1 MTGALREPAAS
12 DTLTAK
18 QFDWISNFVHARCG
32 IQLSGDKQAMAEA
45 RLRKRVKARD
55 LPSLSA
61 YYEYLVTPDGQ
72 VEELDHLLD
81 VITTNKTD
89 FFRERRHF
97 EFLTAT
103 ALPALTASAG
113 ARPLQFWSAGCS
125 SGEEPYTLAM
135 VLSEYAAKRPGLQF
149 RVLGTD
155 LSNDALDRARTA
167 VYTEAVV
174 EPVPPAL
181 RSKYLM
187 RSKNGDRRYRIVP
200 ELRMRVELRRL
211 NLMDRDFAIA
221 EPMDAIFC
229 RNVLIYFA
237 RSTQRDLV
245 SRLANRLRPGGFL
258 FVGHTDSLHGMDLPL
273 TSVSPSVHVK
283 DGRPPRLRVIRR

>member
-1 MTGALREPAAS
+1 VSYAQREPAGGDS
-12 DTLTAK
+12 LTAA
-18 QFDWISNFVHARCG
+18 QFSWLSSFVHARCG
-32 IQLSGDKQAMAEA
+32 IQLSVDKQSMAEA
-45 RLRKRVKARD
+45 RLRKRVKARA
-55 LPSLSA
+55 LPSLAA
-61 YYEYLVTPDGQ
+61 YYDYLVTPDGQ
-72 VEELDHLLD
+72 REELDPLLD

-97 EFLTAT
+97 DFLTAT
-103 ALPALTASAG
+103 VLPALAASAG
-113 ARPLQFWSAGCS
+113 PRPLRFWSAGCS

-135 VLSEYAAKRPGLQF
+135 VVSEYAATHPAVQF

-155 LSNDALDRARTA
+155 LSNDALHRARA
-167 VYTEAVV
+167 AIYTEAVI

-187 RSKNGDRRYRIVP
+187 RSKNGDGRYRVVP
-200 ELRMRVELRRL
+200 ELRMLVELHRL
-211 NLMDRDFAIA
+211 NLMDRDFGIP

-229 RNVLIYFA
+229 RNVLIYFS

-245 SRLANRLRPGGFL
+245 SRLADRLRPGGYL

-283 DGRPPRLRVIRR
+283 DGRPPRLRVIQR

>member
-1 MTGALREPAAS
+1 MSYAQREPVAN
-12 DTLTAK
+12 DTLTVE
-18 QFDWISNFVHARCG
+18 QFSWISSFIHTRCG
-32 IQLSGDKQAMAEA
+32 IALSADKQSMAEA
-45 RLRKRVKARD
+45 RLRKRVKARG
-55 LPSLSA
+55 LPSLAA

-72 VEELDHLLD
+72 VEELDPLLD

-97 EFLTAT
+97 DFLTAT
-103 ALPALTASAG
+103 VLPVLTASAG

-135 VLSEYAAKRPGLQF
+135 VLSEYAATHPGVQF

-155 LSNDALDRARTA
+155 LSTDVLHRARTA
-167 VYTEAVV
+167 VYTDAVV

-181 RSKYLM
+181 RAKYLM
-187 RSKNGDRRYRIVP
+187 RSKNGDGRYRVVP
-200 ELRMRVELRRL
+200 ELRMLVELHRL
-211 NLMDRDFAIA
+211 NLMDRDFGIA

-245 SRLANRLRPGGFL
+245 TRLADRLRPGGYL

-273 TSVSPSVHVK
+273 TSISPSVHVK
-283 DGRPPRLRVIRR
+283 DGRPRRLRVIPR